1 MPSFS
6 SRCVLDLVA
15 ATIAASTCLIG
26 ASTVA
31 RPFPYVLAALI
42 FVAVLARRRWP
53 LATVVA
59 LLAALTAAAFEPM
72 LTPGVIV
79 AACVASYI
87 IFRDLTGT
95 ARLLTAI
102 ALYAGVFLAVT
113 LVVGDI
119 SREPWQQ
126 RLLYVAWGLTFLTV
140 FAMLGLLR
148 QREEHSRTREVEL
161 SLARQREQFELQQAQ
176 QRTLIAHEIHDIVT
190 HSLTA
195 VVAQADGA
203 LYHPEPAA
211 QQQALRTISTVARN
225 SLREM
230 RGVVEVLREGDSASA
245 QPRASHTDIPSLLF
259 DADALTTIGNPPN
272 DLRDSTSLTLYRIA
286 QEAITNAR
294 THGTGPIE
302 VTVRW
307 SPTEVCLEVSNRVT
321 GSSEP
326 GTGLGIAG
334 MRRRA
339 QLLGGSL
346 DVVDKHNRWYV
357 TARLPLKEE
366 P

>member
-31 RPFPYVLAALI
+31 RPFPYVLAVLI
-42 FVAVLARRRWP
+42 FVAVLVRRRWP
-53 LATVVA
+53 LSTVVM
-59 LLAALTAAAFEPM
+59 LLVALTAAAFEPV
-72 LTPGVIV
+72 LTPAVIV
-79 AACVASYI
+79 AACVTSYT

-95 ARLLTAI
+95 PRLLTAT
-102 ALYAGVFLAVT
+102 ALYAGVFVAVM

-119 SREPWQQ
+119 GREPWQQ
-126 RLLYVAWGLTFLTV
+126 RLMYVVWGLTFLTV
-140 FAMLGLLR
+140 FAMLGLLH
-148 QREEHSRTREVEL
+148 QREEHSRAREIEL

-176 QRTLIAHEIHDIVT
+176 QRALIAHEIHDIVT

-195 VVAQADGA
+195 VVAQADGS
-203 LYHPEPAA
+203 LYHPEPAT
-211 QQQALRTISTVARN
+211 QQQALRTISSVARN

-230 RGVVEVLREGDSASA
+230 RGVVEVLRDGDSASA

-259 DADALTTIGNPPN
+259 DDDALTTIGTAPN

-286 QEAITNAR
+286 QEAISNAR
-294 THGTGPIE
+294 THGTGPVEINLQ
-302 VTVRW
+302 W
-307 SPTEVCLEVSNRVT
+307 SPAEVCLEVSNQVA
-321 GSSEP
+321 GCSEP

-339 QLLGGSL
+339 QLLGGELS
-346 DVVDKHNRWYV
+346 VVEKQNRWHL
-357 TARLPLKEE
+357 TAKLPLEEE